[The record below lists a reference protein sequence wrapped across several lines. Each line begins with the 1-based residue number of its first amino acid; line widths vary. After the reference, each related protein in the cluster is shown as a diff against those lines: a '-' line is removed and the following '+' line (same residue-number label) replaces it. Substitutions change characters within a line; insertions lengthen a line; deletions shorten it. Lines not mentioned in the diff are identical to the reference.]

1 MVYIQGLIK
10 EFYFKK
16 KDFCF
21 LKTIHFLEHFF
32 WDILKYSKTKK
43 KKRVSNGRILDPG
56 SASFATDRL
65 SDFIK

>member
-43 KKRVSNGRILDPG
+43 KKKESLMVE
-56 SASFATDRL
+56 F
-65 SDFIK
+65 